1 MNVCLYPGVPFG
13 SARAKSFLSSVQLL
27 QRLSLALRETRGSLA
42 EELTFCGG
50 EGNGVRRGSCQFC
63 GGFPLRED
71 RAPGTSGDSEMQAPP
86 SCRSPS
92 LLLTAPVLLVSAA
105 ADLLW

>member
-1 MNVCLYPGVPFG
+1 MNVRLYPGVPLGF
-13 SARAKSFLSSVQLL
+13 ACAKSFLSSVQLL

-42 EELTFCGG
+42 GRGDFLRRGRQWG
-50 EGNGVRRGSCQFC
+50 RRGSCQFC

-86 SCRSPS
+86 SCSPS
-92 LLLTAPVLLVSAA
+92 LVLCVSAA
-105 ADLLW
+105 ADLLR